1 MSPATHQ
8 TSSSKA
14 SYSFQVYDRPGLT
27 LPPSNHTQ
35 LIHDLRALASTCL
48 DPIPDYQCLS
58 YSPYALDDK
67 LIVVMHPSGAPH
79 HVVAFV
85 SAVYL
90 SIALAPGSAP
100 TTVLHTGLTCVAP
113 GSRRQGL
120 LAPLFLRL
128 FGHLRAQ
135 PAFARGL
142 WLTSLAEVAS
152 SLGNIAQ
159 YAADVFPAPGSGR
172 PSATH
177 LRIADAVA
185 ERYRDAMLIE
195 PGARFDRDSFV
206 FRGSNP
212 LGSCFRKDTEDVRY
226 HHRDR
231 KVNEYYRGLLGR
243 NEGNEVLQVGFLDWE
258 KVFGMVDKVQRV
270 ESWMRERARL

>member
-1 MSPATHQ
+1 M
-8 TSSSKA
+8 
-14 SYSFQVYDRPGLT
+14 T
-27 LPPSNHTQ
+27 LPPSKRTQ
-35 LIHDLRALASTCL
+35 LVHDLRALASTCL
-48 DPIPDYQCLS
+48 SPVPNYQCLS
-58 YSPYALDDK
+58 HSPNALDDK
-67 LIVVMHPSGAPH
+67 LIVVMHPAAAPH
-79 HVVAFV
+79 RVVAFV

-90 SIALAPGSAP
+90 SIALAPGGTP

-135 PAFARGL
+135 PGFASGL

-152 SLGNIAQ
+152 SLGSIAQ
-159 YAADVFPAPGSGR
+159 YAADVFPAPGCAR

-177 LRIADAVA
+177 LCIADAVA
-185 ERYRDAMLIE
+185 GRYRDAMLIAPE
-195 PGARFDRDSFV
+195 ARFDRKRFV
-206 FRGSNP
+206 FKGSNP
-212 LGSCFRKDTEDVRY
+212 SGSCFRKDTEDTRY

-231 KVNEYYRGLLGR
+231 KVNEYYRELLGR

-258 KVFGMVDKVQRV
+258 RVFGMVDKIRGI
-270 ESWMRERARL
+270 ESRMRERVSRNFLVIVS